1 MDVSTILKNGL
12 FQKISNT
19 TYGLH
24 WKSCT
29 NSGFLLRF
37 FSGEGGA
44 AKNFL
49 GGTPSKFS
57 ETNDSLGGGGG
68 GQSFLSKMKFSHKS
82 HN

>member
-19 TYGLH
+19 TYGWH

-37 FSGEGGA
+37 FRGGA

-49 GGTPSKFS
+49 WGHPSKFS
-57 ETNDSLGGGGG
+57 ETMILGGG